1 MKIVLGPLMFV
12 ISLVN
17 YFIYSLSGYQSNLS
31 YRVFRKT
38 YIFTNGIFNDFISFT
53 LKVIKKGFSKN
64 EIESLISIAPSILL
78 ETDQFIKSMDK
89 KGYYIFN
96 SRIKESTINNLISD
110 LNNLSVTSVKDNKT
124 YYTQDI
130 EALPEGKSFRQKKDL
145 LQSKSV
151 LNFIFC
157 KEFIYLAQM
166 YLESKPICNNAASWI
181 TKPTLD
187 EMMLDVSAQ
196 KFHFDMDKIKFIKF
210 FIYLTDV
217 DSKNGPHIYVSSS
230 HKRLPNSLKND
241 GRFNDETISNLY
253 GLEKIIEITGKKGT
267 LIAVD
272 TRGLHKGKPL
282 TENYRDI
289 FQVEYSN
296 SLFGRKYS
304 TQIEEIE
311 KFNKIER
318 SILK

>member
-1 MKIVLGPLMFV
+1 MKIVLGPLMFA
-12 ISLVN
+12 ISLAN
-17 YFIYSLSGYQSNLS
+17 YLIYSLFGYQSNLS
-31 YRVFRKT
+31 YKVFRKT
-38 YIFTNGIFNDFISFT
+38 YIFTNGIFNDFISFI
-53 LKVIKKGFSKN
+53 LKVIKKGYSKN
-64 EIESLISIAPSILL
+64 EIESLISLAPSILL

-96 SRIKESTINNLISD
+96 SKVEEATLNSLIYD
-110 LNNLSVTSVKDNKT
+110 LNDISLTSVKNNKT
-124 YYTQDI
+124 YYNQDI
-130 EALPEGKSFRQKKDL
+130 ATLPEGKSFRQKKDL

-157 KEFIYLAQM
+157 KEFIYLAQS
-166 YLESKPICNNAASWI
+166 YLGSKPICNNAASWI

-187 EMMLDVSAQ
+187 ETMLDVSAQ

-210 FIYLTDV
+210 FVYLTDV
-217 DSKNGPHIYVSSS
+217 NSKNGPHIYVSSS

-241 GRFNDETISNLY
+241 GRFDDETISNLY
-253 GLEKIIEITGKKGT
+253 GLKKIIEIKGKKGT

-282 TENYRDI
+282 KEKYRDI

-296 SLFGRKYS
+296 SLFGRKYT

-311 KFNKIER
+311 KFNNIER